1 MAARDALRFVA
12 SRALTIGCYALA
24 TIGITAWDRD
34 PDSWRLIA
42 LHLGSAV
49 MFTWW
54 AVVRTI
60 RHYHEDHQ
68 HEDERRGN

>member
-1 MAARDALRFVA
+1 MAARDAVRFLA
-12 SRALTIGCYALA
+12 SRAVTVGCYALA
-24 TIGITAWDRD
+24 AIGITSWDRD

-54 AVVRTI
+54 AVYRTI
-60 RHYHEDHQ
+60 RHYLEDHQ
-68 HEDERRGN
+68 ADEADR